1 MTASRAFVVEAVRG
15 DLVES
20 THLVDVAVADPEG
33 TLLASAGEPHT
44 VAFLRSVSKP
54 IQATVCTELGWD
66 PPGDPQ
72 LAVACASHNGEEMH
86 VEAARTILAAAD
98 VDEPLLRCPPAM
110 PSVVGTLPPPDAP
123 RRIYHNCSGKH
134 AAMLA
139 TMVANGWD
147 PHTYQIADNE
157 LQRAIRAR
165 IEGIMGTPA
174 RAVAEDGCGVPTFA
188 FALSEAAAMYARMP
202 ADTGRA
208 LDAMRAHP
216 RLVAGSNRIC
226 SSVMS
231 RVPAVVL
238 KVGAEGLMCGVLL
251 ESQTGFALKARDGA
265 ARGREIAALRVLD
278 LLGALGDIAPDR
290 IVEEILPRVVPE
302 QRGPLKLRCSGEL
315 KQA

>member
-1 MTASRAFVVEAVRG
+1 MTAPLVVEAARG
-15 DLVES
+15 RVVES
-20 THLVDVAVADPEG
+20 AHLVDVAVADPEG

-54 IQATVCTELGWD
+54 VQATVCIELGWQ
-66 PPGDPQ
+66 PPGEPQ
-72 LAVACASHNGEEMH
+72 LAVACASHNGEQQH
-86 VEAARTILAAAD
+86 VEAVRTILAAAG

-110 PSVVGTLPPPDAP
+110 PSVVGALPPSDAP

-139 TMVANGWD
+139 AMIVSGWE
-147 PHTYQIADNE
+147 PQTYPVADNE
-157 LQRAIRAR
+157 LQRSIRAR
-165 IEGIMGTPA
+165 IEGIVGKPA

-188 FALSEAAAMYARMP
+188 FTLSEAATIYARLP
-202 ADTGRA
+202 NETGRA

-216 RLVAGSNRIC
+216 RLVAGSDRIC
-226 SSVMS
+226 TSIMS
-231 RVPAVVL
+231 RVPDVVI

-265 ARGREIAALRVLD
+265 ARGREMATVHVLD
-278 LLGALGDIAPDR
+278 VLGALGDMGPAP
-290 IVEEILPRVVPE
+290 ILHDIMPRTLPGHD
-302 QRGPLKLRCSGEL
+302 QRQKLRCIGDL